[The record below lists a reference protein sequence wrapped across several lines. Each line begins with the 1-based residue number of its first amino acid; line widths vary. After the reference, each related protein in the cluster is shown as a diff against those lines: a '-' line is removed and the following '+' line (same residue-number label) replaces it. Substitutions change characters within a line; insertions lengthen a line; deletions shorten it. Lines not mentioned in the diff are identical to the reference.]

1 MQLFERL
8 KKIILSPKDE
18 WTVIK
23 DENTSSTEVFM
34 KYLLP
39 LALIPA
45 IAGFIGYGLI
55 GFRMPF
61 VGHVGS
67 VSYGIREAIVMLIST
82 IGGIY
87 ITAYVIDLLAPSF
100 RGTKNFQKA
109 FQLVVYSYTPTMVAG
124 ILYILPSLSP
134 IVFIAGLYGLYLLY
148 LGLKPMMQS
157 PDDKVT
163 VYFIISIVV
172 LIAVYFILSAILAA
186 IFVGRAAIGAL

>member
-100 RGTKNFQKA
+100 GGTKNFQKA

>member
-1 MQLFERL
+1 MQLIERL
-8 KKIILSPKDE
+8 KKIIISPKNE

-23 DENTSSTEVFM
+23 NENTSPTELLM

-39 LALIPA
+39 LALISA

-67 VSYGIREAIVMLIST
+67 ISYGIREAIVMLIST
-82 IGGIY
+82 IGGVY

-100 RGTKNFQKA
+100 GGTKNFQKA

-124 ILYILPSLSP
+124 ILYILPTLSP

-163 VYFIISIVV
+163 VYFIISLVV

-186 IFVGRAAIGAL
+186 LFIGRAAIVAM

>member
-1 MQLFERL
+1 MQLFDRA

-23 DENTSSTEVFM
+23 DENTSSTEVLM

-45 IAGFIGYGLI
+45 IASFIGYGLI

-67 VSYGIREAIVMLIST
+67 ISYGIREAIVMLIST
-82 IGGIY
+82 IGGVY
-87 ITAYVIDLLAPSF
+87 VTAYVIDLLATSF
-100 RGTKNFQKA
+100 GGTKNFQKA

-186 IFVGRAAIGAL
+186 LFIGRAAIVAL